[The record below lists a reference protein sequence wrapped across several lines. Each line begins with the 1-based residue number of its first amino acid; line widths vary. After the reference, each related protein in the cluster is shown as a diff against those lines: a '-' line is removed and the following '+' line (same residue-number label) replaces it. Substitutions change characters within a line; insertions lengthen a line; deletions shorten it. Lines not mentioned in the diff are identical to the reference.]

1 MLTKNTR
8 PARRTPVRSV
18 ISRKPLAL
26 AVASILAVGAGQA
39 EASSPR
45 PFSPE
50 WFAAARGAAAQNRAN
65 TAPTVRP
72 LAQQRQARERL
83 QHSIN
88 NVGRTAA
95 AVAAQRAAQEAA
107 RKAAQQAASNIPNGL
122 GEGGLKVD
130 VNPDTAG
137 WLGAKDPT
145 QTTKDGH
152 TT

>member
-1 MLTKNTR
+1 M
-8 PARRTPVRSV
+8 S
-18 ISRKPLAL
+18 AL
-26 AVASILAVGAGQA
+26 MVGQA

-65 TAPTVRP
+65 TAPTARP